1 MPCFRV
7 AIVRRRF
14 LQQPAEGV
22 LEPAVGG
29 TRDTAG
35 SFGRQCQ
42 WPINVNRF
50 RSIFQ
55 LELKNNEIVGHE
67 RGWSGGLSAL
77 SAEVSLRAKA
87 MDVLMVMEREEKEAP
102 LSRQAVYENISHRQ

>member
-1 MPCFRV
+1 MSCHAVFLFYD
-7 AIVRRRF
+7 RRRF
-14 LQQPAEGV
+14 LQPEEGV
-22 LEPAVGG
+22 LAPAAGG
-29 TRDTAG
+29 ANSVDR
-35 SFGRQCQ
+35 Q

-77 SAEVSLRAKA
+77 SPEVSLRAKA
-87 MDVLMVMEREEKEAP
+87 MDVLMAMEREEKEAP
-102 LSRQAVYENISHRQ
+102 RSRQAV